1 MLVSQFFLD
10 GYRYVCKTSELECLD
25 FVTKSSSL
33 VFLWSIHGKKEKNH
47 RVFVETNML

>member
-10 GYRYVCKTSELECLD
+10 GYRHVCKTSELECLD

-33 VFLWSIHGKKEKNH
+33 VFLLSIHGKKSKITEY
-47 RVFVETNML
+47 L